1 MAALASADI
10 LAPEDFHKITRLR
23 LCKIGE
29 VAAQPEFVKQ
39 SRCPW
44 AICIPAPPNA
54 FTVMLIANDQLIEG
68 GEIELQLAALAQRLQ
83 CLDEHQISRSG
94 TEARVGGGW
103 NNEEFPRFEM
113 RDGLQLNCREV
124 GSGIATAPRHFAD
137 LVQDQLVKIF
147 SA

>member
-1 MAALASADI
+1 MTMFSRANGA
-10 LAPEDFHKITRLR
+10 APEDLHEITRLSLR
-23 LCKIGE
+23 KIGE

-68 GEIELQLAALAQRLQ
+68 GEIELQLAAFAQPLQ

-94 TEARVGGGW
+94 TEARIGRGW
-103 NNEEFPRFEM
+103 NNQEFARFEM
-113 RDGLQLNCREV
+113 RQ
-124 GSGIATAPRHFAD
+124 
-137 LVQDQLVKIF
+137 
-147 SA
+147 